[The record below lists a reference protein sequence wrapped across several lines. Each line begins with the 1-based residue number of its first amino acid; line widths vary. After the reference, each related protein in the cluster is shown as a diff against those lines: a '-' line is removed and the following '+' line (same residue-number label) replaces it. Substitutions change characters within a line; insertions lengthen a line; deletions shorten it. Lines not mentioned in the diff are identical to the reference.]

1 MKTHNKILIKSYLLA
16 TLIVLDIAYLIHL
29 LTN

>member
-1 MKTHNKILIKSYLLA
+1 MMQKNKIIIKSYLLA